1 MARDDVREL
10 LFSAS
15 IVGQRRSAA
24 RAMADLQKQRL
35 GLARSRQGD
44 ARANRLLTE
53 LEDVRRSLSQ
63 AGREAASYPTRR
75 VELLSLEAKVAEAR
89 GRADQVAHRI
99 RDLDLLV
106 RLWDVLERKRDA
118 EHHLGH
124 WAEPAPAV
132 RWLENQA
139 FEIQSLRSACSGHL
153 ERLKLLS
160 DLCNQRGGIEQ
171 SIQASLGSLGPG
183 WDRDRVR
190 TSDGW
195 IALSDEGRR
204 FRTTLSEREANW
216 RAASVLDAEAAAA
229 PELAGLPDKEGA
241 AASDPA
247 DGTSELDPQVQARLV
262 AELRRNLA
270 EHRRL
275 AAERQTSRHEGEGRV
290 FDAKTGAVIAFTA
303 LAVAVLGI
311 VAAIA
316 SDAATLRILCAGLAA
331 AGCALFTLVLLARRR
346 LLVTAPTHLSETEA
360 AYAQVVAHVAELAT
374 SLGLQRMPS
383 DSDLET
389 AAEKIDA
396 AQRREWS
403 LEVERRRTMDA
414 LERRKLAR
422 ESLERAGDEF
432 VAEQA
437 RFESWKVTHALGAT
451 LSPDGVLESLAALQT
466 AWSHLGALDRVN
478 ARIGQLNGEVA
489 QFATRL
495 ADLTGQFRDLGGRLE
510 SLESDPA
517 GTLEELSA
525 LVEETHQLRVTRA
538 SLMSVVED
546 TSATLERSLGL
557 GPDARRLR
565 TELETGELLAWNAEL
580 EALGRE
586 RGDQS
591 RTLEELVRSH
601 QDASNEMRELAGSA
615 QIVVLE
621 QQKLSLEHELE
632 DVLRSWALIG
642 CARLLLE
649 RTLRRH
655 EQERQPAVLAR
666 AGEQFTKVTE
676 GRYVQLLPSVGE
688 NTNGESI
695 RVVSASGAELE
706 ASTLSRGSVEQ
717 LYLCLRIA
725 LAETF
730 AERAV
735 ALPLIL
741 DDVLVNFDPARAASV
756 AELLAETAERRQ
768 VLFFTCH
775 PHLREL
781 VARLAPQAQVVQLER
796 I

>member
-1 MARDDVREL
+1 
-10 LFSAS
+10 
-15 IVGQRRSAA
+15 
-24 RAMADLQKQRL
+24 
-35 GLARSRQGD
+35 
-44 ARANRLLTE
+44 
-53 LEDVRRSLSQ
+53 
-63 AGREAASYPTRR
+63 
-75 VELLSLEAKVAEAR
+75 
-89 GRADQVAHRI
+89 
-99 RDLDLLV
+99 
-106 RLWDVLERKRDA
+106 
-118 EHHLGH
+118 
-124 WAEPAPAV
+124 
-132 RWLENQA
+132 
-139 FEIQSLRSACSGHL
+139 
-153 ERLKLLS
+153 
-160 DLCNQRGGIEQ
+160 
-171 SIQASLGSLGPG
+171 
-183 WDRDRVR
+183 
-190 TSDGW
+190 
-195 IALSDEGRR
+195 
-204 FRTTLSEREANW
+204 
-216 RAASVLDAEAAAA
+216 
-229 PELAGLPDKEGA
+229 
-241 AASDPA
+241 
-247 DGTSELDPQVQARLV
+247 
-262 AELRRNLA
+262 
-270 EHRRL
+270 
-275 AAERQTSRHEGEGRV
+275 
-290 FDAKTGAVIAFTA
+290 
-303 LAVAVLGI
+303 
-311 VAAIA
+311 
-316 SDAATLRILCAGLAA
+316 
-331 AGCALFTLVLLARRR
+331 
-346 LLVTAPTHLSETEA
+346 
-360 AYAQVVAHVAELAT
+360 
-374 SLGLQRMPS
+374 
-383 DSDLET
+383 
-389 AAEKIDA
+389 
-396 AQRREWS
+396 
-403 LEVERRRTMDA
+403 
-414 LERRKLAR
+414 
-422 ESLERAGDEF
+422 
-432 VAEQA
+432 
-437 RFESWKVTHALGAT
+437 
-451 LSPDGVLESLAALQT
+451 
-466 AWSHLGALDRVN
+466 
-478 ARIGQLNGEVA
+478 
-489 QFATRL
+489 
-495 ADLTGQFRDLGGRLE
+495 
-510 SLESDPA
+510 
-517 GTLEELSA
+517 
-525 LVEETHQLRVTRA
+525 
-538 SLMSVVED
+538 MSVVED